1 MSLSQNPR
9 DIYLFRVEDYKVVR
23 SINRGG
29 FGEINLVRNNE
40 NGEEYAAKTNYI
52 DTESSN
58 KIFILREVRILIQI
72 QHPTI
77 VRFRGFSYRDFD
89 NKKNITILMDYMKDG
104 SLADLIE
111 KEMRS
116 LCPSDYNNTKRQII
130 LIGIARGMMILHS
143 RHVIHRDL
151 KPENILLDENF
162 YPHITDFGLS
172 KFFDPQHS
180 MNQTI
185 SNSGT
190 APYMAPEVINS
201 DHFNTKADVFAF
213 GILMYEVVTGK
224 RAYSD
229 LINSKKIINDFQL
242 KMKVTS
248 GLRPEFEDDDSINQN
263 LRILIQ
269 KCWSENPKDRP
280 TFSEIYRKLSL
291 SQDDDYFFAFEE
303 NYTDPILIDEND
315 DEKYCLNDVDYEE
328 ILYYI
333 DEINEEP
340 KSLILHNDKTSNN
353 EDIQKLKEK
362 VSFLESE
369 LKAAKNDNSIIESQ
383 MKIMS
388 QTIKDQ
394 SDLIL
399 KLERKIQNQGLS
411 HFFNVD
417 LSYEEPGIL
426 YRLKNQE
433 ASPFDPLFI
442 ASQSSNDPYNVLD
455 PSTKDMFG
463 VAFNSKFYI
472 EFVLEEEVSITG
484 FKVFSSY
491 VGFPKSFDIE
501 VEGKLVHQIS
511 LAKELNGKDKEMKLS
526 NDPICGKKIKFIRTG
541 PSWDQGDGF
550 YTIKRFE
557 ILSNDDKYSK
567 GVFYTLVKNCMN
579 DPHKCPVLIN
589 ATYFDFNK
597 FYMINKDSHISTLNA
612 KDSWFQIELSKGFA
626 IITGFRLQRCNSE
639 RLKSFMIQCKIDDKW
654 ITLFDYKD
662 KNIKD
667 DNLLAIYKLPQ

>member
-1 MSLSQNPR
+1 
-9 DIYLFRVEDYKVVR
+9 
-23 SINRGG
+23 
-29 FGEINLVRNNE
+29 
-40 NGEEYAAKTNYI
+40 
-52 DTESSN
+52 
-58 KIFILREVRILIQI
+58 
-72 QHPTI
+72 
-77 VRFRGFSYRDFD
+77 
-89 NKKNITILMDYMKDG
+89 
-104 SLADLIE
+104 
-111 KEMRS
+111 MRS

-340 KSLILHNDKTSNN
+340 KSLILHNDGTSNN

-394 SDLIL
+394 SDQIL

-491 VGFPKSFDIE
+491 IGFPKSFDIE

-511 LAKELNGKDKEMKLS
+511 LAKKLNGKDKEMKLS

-567 GVFYTLVKNCMN
+567 GVFSTLVKNCMN
-579 DPHKCPVLIN
+579 DPHRCPVLIN

-597 FYMINKDSHISTLNA
+597 FYMVNKDSHISTLNA
-612 KDSWFQIELSKGFA
+612 KDSWFQVELSKGFA
-626 IITGFRLQRCNSE
+626 IITGFRLQRCNSDS
-639 RLKSFMIQCKIDDKW
+639 LKSFMIQCKIDDKW

-662 KNIKD
+662 KNIKE
-667 DNLLAIYKLPQ
+667 DNLLATYKLPQISPPTKFIRIIQTRPNNDGSYYLLFFHFDIFGTYL